1 MATIETK
8 AQLIAKMRESRAALE
23 KVIAKVEPKALLQP
37 GICGEWSGKD
47 VLAHVAHWQQLHLGW
62 WAAVQRGEKPET
74 PAPGYTW
81 KKADVDRLNHQIYL
95 EHRDQPLDEVLCY
108 LRDTFEHFMAAV
120 EETAEADLFKPGL
133 VPFVGKGTL
142 ANWYRYYATHDSF
155 GRNKIYD
162 ALLKK
167 KTSLPRSN

>member
-37 GICGEWSGKD
+37 GICGEWSGGRAGARGS
-47 VLAHVAHWQQLHLGW
+47 LAATASRFGQLAEG
-62 WAAVQRGEKPET
+62 RKPET

-108 LRDTFEHFMAAV
+108 LRDTFEHSSWQRWKRQRK
-120 EETAEADLFKPGL
+120 LICS
-133 VPFVGKGTL
+133 
-142 ANWYRYYATHDSF
+142 NRF
-155 GRNKIYD
+155 GPVCRQGH
-162 ALLKK
+162 
-167 KTSLPRSN
+167 SG